1 MGKPA
6 RFEGSVELA
15 PGVRSEPPPGHTP
28 GHSGFVLESK
38 GQKLLFRGDLMRIE
52 EVQFPAP
59 RVNSVFESDRAEAIA
74 QRQKIFADAAEKGC
88 LVAVAHV
95 THPGIGRLSKE
106 GSGYR
111 RWPLRHVDD
120 AVAR

>member
-1 MGKPA
+1 MSSASGCAIPTNRRRTRRSWSLQGRA
-6 RFEGSVELA
+6 SLLEGLA
-15 PGVRSEPPPGHTP
+15 LHQAGAPPQ
-28 GHSGFVLESK
+28 EK
-38 GQKLLFRGDLMRIE
+38 
-52 EVQFPAP
+52 
-59 RVNSVFESDRAEAIA
+59 ESDRAEAIA
-74 QRQKIFADAAEKGC
+74 QRQKIFADAAEKGD
-88 LVAVAHV
+88 LVAGAHV